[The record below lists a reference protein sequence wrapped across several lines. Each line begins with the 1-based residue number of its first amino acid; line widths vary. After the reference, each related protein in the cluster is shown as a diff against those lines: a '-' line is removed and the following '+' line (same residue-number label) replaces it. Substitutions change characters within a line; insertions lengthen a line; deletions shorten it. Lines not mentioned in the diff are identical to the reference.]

1 MALTSKL
8 AIAIDGPA
16 GSGKSTAARRVAAL
30 LGYRHIDSGAMYRAV
45 ALAAL
50 RAGLAIDNAESMT
63 LLARQSCIDLGLE
76 KGQVQV
82 WLDGEDVSED
92 VRRPEVTLAASQI
105 STIAAVRKV
114 LVRNQRKMAGEGGVV
129 MEGRDIG
136 SVVLPRAGLK
146 IFLTASRETRARRRL
161 GDLAKR
167 GETVS
172 LASVLEE
179 VAERDR
185 RDANRQESP
194 LVATD
199 DAIIVDSTAME
210 AEEVARLIVLQA
222 REKTEREADSSP
234 AAADP
239 E

>member
-1 MALTSKL
+1 MPLTTKL

-16 GSGKSTAARRVAAL
+16 GSGKSTAARRVAVL

-50 RAGLAIDNAESMT
+50 RAGLAIDNADGME
-63 LLARQSCIDLGLE
+63 LLARQSRIDLRLE
-76 KGQVQV
+76 NGRVRV
-82 WLDGEDVSED
+82 WLDGEDVSEEI
-92 VRRPEVTLAASQI
+92 RRPEVTLGASQV

-114 LVRNQRKMAGEGGVV
+114 LVRNQRKMAGEGCVV

-161 GDLAKR
+161 GEFTER
-167 GETVS
+167 GESVS

-194 LVATD
+194 LIATD

-210 AEEVARLIVLQA
+210 AEEVARVIVLLA
-222 REKTEREADSSP
+222 REKEKRHDT
-234 AAADP
+234 
-239 E
+239 

>member
-1 MALTSKL
+1 MALTTKL

-16 GSGKSTAARRVAAL
+16 GSGKSTAARRVAQL
-30 LGYRHIDSGAMYRAV
+30 LGYNHIDSGAMYRAV
-45 ALAAL
+45 ALAGL
-50 RAGLAIDNAESMT
+50 RTGLPIDNAEDME
-63 LLARQSCIDLGLE
+63 LLARQSRIDLRLE
-76 KGQVQV
+76 NSHVRV
-82 WLDGEDVSED
+82 WLDGEDVSKEI
-92 VRRPEVTLAASQI
+92 RRPEVTLAASQI

-114 LVRNQRKMAGEGGVV
+114 LVRNQRKMAAGGGVV

-136 SVVLPRAGLK
+136 SVVLPRADLK

-161 GDLAKR
+161 GEFAER
-167 GETVS
+167 GES
-172 LASVLEE
+172 ASFASVLDE

-210 AEEVARLIVLQA
+210 AEEVARVIVLLA
-222 REKTEREADSSP
+222 REKEKRREG
-234 AAADP
+234 
-239 E
+239 